1 MFIIAPF
8 ETAKNQKLPKCSSAV
23 EWIEWFAYTME
34 FSTALTKNKLLL
46 HATE

>member
-8 ETAKNQKLPKCSSAV
+8 KTAKNQKLPKCSSA

-34 FSTALTKNKLLL
+34 FSTTLAKNKLLL